1 MRPAPNL
8 DPVMNLSEPR
18 IDQLL
23 GGFTGRRIA
32 VIGDVM
38 LDRFFRGDVSR
49 ISPEAPVPVVE
60 IEEESEHPG
69 GAANVGYNLV
79 ELGASPL
86 LISVVGDDAAG
97 EHLRLLLN
105 ALRIGDQGLVTDAAR
120 RTSEKTRIIAASQ
133 HICRVDKEHRGEIA
147 PEIEQRVLATL
158 AERLDELDGIILQ
171 DYNKGVITASL
182 IHSVVALAREFGL
195 PVHVD
200 PKDRNFFE
208 YRGVTVF
215 KPNRKEAEDAL
226 RTSLRTDEDRRRG
239 ARELL
244 RRLESDHVILT
255 LGADGMMIAGR
266 DEEPVLVPTRAMQV
280 ADVSGA
286 GDTVIAT
293 LSTACAAGASVRE
306 AAVIANHAAGV
317 VCAQVGTVPV
327 RFAELRDALI
337 DDCRERVTT

>member
-1 MRPAPNL
+1 
-8 DPVMNLSEPR
+8 MNLSESR
-18 IDQLL
+18 IDQIL
-23 GGFTGRRIA
+23 GGFAGRRIA
-32 VIGDVM
+32 IIGDVM

-79 ELGASPL
+79 ELGARPL
-86 LISVVGDDAAG
+86 LISVIGDDAAG
-97 EHLRLLLN
+97 SHLRSLLCELG
-105 ALRIGDQGLVTDAAR
+105 IGDTGLVTDASR

-133 HICRVDKEHRGEIA
+133 HICRVDKEHRGEISK
-147 PEIEQRVLATL
+147 EIAARVLAILT
-158 AERLDELDGIILQ
+158 ERIDELDGLILQ
-171 DYNKGVITASL
+171 DYNKGVITAGL
-182 IHSVVALAREFGL
+182 IRSVVELARSRGL
-195 PVHVD
+195 PIHVD

-208 YRGVTVF
+208 YVGVTVF

-226 RTSLRTDEDRRRG
+226 RMSLRTDTDRRHG

-244 RRLESDHVILT
+244 RRLKSEHVILT
-255 LGADGMMIAGR
+255 LGSDGMMIAAR
-266 DEEPVLVPTRAMQV
+266 EEEPVLVPTRAMQV

-293 LSTACAAGASVRE
+293 LSTACAAGATVLE

-327 RFAELRDALI
+327 RFGELRDALI
-337 DDCRERVTT
+337 DDYRERVSA

>member
-1 MRPAPNL
+1 MSTR
-8 DPVMNLSEPR
+8 VMTLSEPR
-18 IDQLL
+18 IDRILS
-23 GGFTGRRIA
+23 GFSGRRIA
-32 VIGDVM
+32 IIGDVM

-60 IEEESEHPG
+60 IEDESEHPG

-79 ELGASPL
+79 ELGAAPL
-86 LISVVGDDAAG
+86 LISVVGNDAAG
-97 EHLRLLLN
+97 MHLRRILGELG
-105 ALRIGDQGLVTDAAR
+105 IGDDGLVTDPAR
-120 RTSEKTRIIAASQ
+120 PTTEKTRIIAASQ
-133 HICRVDKEHRGEIA
+133 HICRVDKEYKGEISA
-147 PEIEQRVLATL
+147 EVERRVVETF
-158 AERLDELDGIILQ
+158 AERIGELEAVILQ

-182 IHSVVALAREFGL
+182 IRSVVDLARAHGL

-200 PKDRNFFE
+200 PKYHNFFE
-208 YRGVTVF
+208 YTGVTVF

-226 RTSLRTDEDRRRG
+226 RMSLRTTEDRRRG
-239 ARELL
+239 ASELL
-244 RRLESDHVILT
+244 ERLDSEHVILT

-266 DEEPVLVPTRAMQV
+266 DDEPVLVPTRAMQV

-293 LSTACAAGASVRE
+293 LSTACAAGASVLE

-327 RFAELRDALI
+327 RFSELREALI
-337 DDCRERVTT
+337 DDCRDAISA